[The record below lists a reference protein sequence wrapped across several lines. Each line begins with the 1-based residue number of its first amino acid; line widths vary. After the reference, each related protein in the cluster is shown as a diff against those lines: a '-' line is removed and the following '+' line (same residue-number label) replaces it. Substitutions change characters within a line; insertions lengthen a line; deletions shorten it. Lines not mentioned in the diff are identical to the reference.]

1 MTKRK
6 VLIPLD
12 GSSFSRQIVQVV
24 RTFFDP
30 DDVDIL
36 LFRAAYPPSIAT
48 DVAPQDVFM
57 GAMPLSGSYD
67 AYTQAVDS
75 EYASATQEREEYRAE
90 LAAELQREVERLQ
103 QAGYS
108 ASAEVQFGEPAQRII
123 DFVADQGVELVAM
136 TTHGRAGLGR
146 LVLGSVAERVVRSV
160 SAPVL
165 LMRNLPE
172 SNANEAPGT
181 ALSRTLGAGQ
191 QLRIATATDG
201 STLAQEAICK
211 AGNLAQLLGALL
223 TVYVVASDRKDV
235 SHSRRIMEEACRQ
248 IAQLAPRP
256 EVVPLV
262 GFTDEVLLE
271 ETGRN
276 RIDLLCIG
284 AFQDRGAGASNAI
297 GPTAQRL
304 VQHAPSSVLMYK
316 GHRTK
321 FRRILA
327 CVAVDD
333 SLDLMVV
340 NAAAQFARAMDAE
353 LRLLHVVPP
362 SAASYLSPA
371 RDDAGASGAM
381 ALEAVLAQGT
391 RLSELVKAWIA
402 RLEEYGIGSD
412 VMLIQRGSV
421 PEAILKTAHD
431 GEYDLVVVGSRAGPA
446 HFLGSVANGVVRYA
460 EQSVLVLR
468 LSNAAA

>member
-1 MTKRK
+1 MTRRK

-12 GSSFSRQIVQVV
+12 GSTLSRQIVQVV

-30 DDVDIL
+30 DDVDIV
-36 LFRAAYPPSIAT
+36 LFRAAYPPSIAP
-48 DVAPQDVFM
+48 DVRPQDVFV
-57 GAMPLSGSYD
+57 GAMPLSFSYD
-67 AYTQAVDS
+67 AYSETVDS
-75 EYASATQEREEYRAE
+75 EYSSATREREAYRTE
-90 LAAELQREVERLQ
+90 LLAELQQDVERLQ
-103 QAGYS
+103 QAGYT

-123 DFVADQGVELVAM
+123 DYVAAQDIELVAM

-165 LMRNLPE
+165 LMRSVQEPYV
-172 SNANEAPGT
+172 SAPGE
-181 ALSRTLGAGQ
+181 ALSRALGAGQ
-191 QLRIATATDG
+191 QLRMAAATDG
-201 STLAQEAICK
+201 SALAQEAICK
-211 AGNLAQLLGALL
+211 AGNLAQLLGAQL
-223 TVYVVASDRKDV
+223 TVYVVASGRNDA
-235 SHSRRIMEEACRQ
+235 SQSRRIMEDACQQ
-248 IAQLAPRP
+248 IAQLDPRP
-256 EVVPLV
+256 QVVPLV
-262 GFTDEVLLE
+262 GYADEVLLE
-271 ETGRN
+271 QIGRSPV
-276 RIDLLCIG
+276 DLFCIG
-284 AFQDRGAGASNAI
+284 GFQDRGAGALNAI

-304 VQHAPSSVLMYK
+304 VQHSPSSVLMYK
-316 GHRTK
+316 GRRAK

-333 SLDLMVV
+333 SLDSMVV

-371 RDDAGASGAM
+371 RDDADGSGAM
-381 ALEAVLAQGT
+381 PLEQVLAQGT

-402 RLEEYGIGSD
+402 QLEGYGIGRD
-412 VMLIQRGSV
+412 VMLVQRGSV
-421 PEAILKTAHD
+421 PEAILKIAHD
-431 GEYDLVVVGSRAGPA
+431 GLYDLVVVGSRSSPA

-468 LSNAAA
+468 LQDAGA

>member
-12 GSSFSRQIVQVV
+12 GSAFSRQIVQVV

-36 LFRAAYPPSIAT
+36 LFRAAYPPSIAS
-48 DVAPQDVFM
+48 DVKPQDMFI
-57 GAMPLSGSYD
+57 GAMPITGSYD
-67 AYTQAVDS
+67 AYSQTVDL
-75 EYASATQEREEYRAE
+75 EYSSATQEREAYRAE
-90 LAAELQREVERLQ
+90 LLAELQQEVERLQ
-103 QAGYS
+103 RAGYT
-108 ASAEVQFGEPAQRII
+108 ASAQVQFGEPAQRII
-123 DFVADQGVELVAM
+123 DYVADQDVELVAM

-165 LMRNLPE
+165 LMRNISAP
-172 SNANEAPGT
+172 NANEAPGE
-181 ALSRTLGAGQ
+181 ALSRTLGAGR

-211 AGNLAQLLGALL
+211 AGNLAQLLGAQL
-223 TVYVVASDRKDV
+223 TVYVVASDRNDA
-235 SHSRRIMEEACRQ
+235 SHSRRIMEDACRQ
-248 IAQLAPRP
+248 IAQLVPRP
-256 EVVPLV
+256 EIVPLV

-271 ETGRN
+271 QIGRN
-276 RIDLLCIG
+276 PVDLLCIG
-284 AFQDRGAGASNAI
+284 AFQDRGAGASKAI
-297 GPTAQRL
+297 GPAAQRL
-304 VQHAPSSVLMYK
+304 VQHASSSVLMYK
-316 GHRTK
+316 GHRAK

-333 SLDLMVV
+333 SLDAMVV
-340 NAAAQFARAMDAE
+340 NAAAQFARAMNAE

-362 SAASYLSPA
+362 SAATYLSPA
-371 RDDAGASGAM
+371 RADADASGAM
-381 ALEAVLAQGT
+381 SLEEVLAQGT
-391 RLSELVKAWIA
+391 HLSELVKAWIA
-402 RLEEYGIGSD
+402 QLEEYGIGRD
-412 VMLIQRGSV
+412 VMLMQRGSV
-421 PEAILKTAHD
+421 PEAILKIAHD
-431 GEYDLVVVGSRAGPA
+431 GMYDLVVVGSRSSPA

-468 LSNAAA
+468 LQNAGT